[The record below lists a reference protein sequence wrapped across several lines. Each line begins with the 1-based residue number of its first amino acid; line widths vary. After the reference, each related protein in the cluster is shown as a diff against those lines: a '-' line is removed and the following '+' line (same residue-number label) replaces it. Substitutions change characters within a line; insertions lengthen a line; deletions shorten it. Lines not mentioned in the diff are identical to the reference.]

1 MEEIR
6 SLYVSNPE
14 KLQAEYKASC
24 NATSRLAERA
34 RTSVAARTY
43 VPKNRVQAYV
53 HEYAK
58 KYIYTNRF
66 NCHIDLQCHNVDSFL
81 YVHSVKPLVHIIL
94 LTGVTGIAMEY
105 IGHHGEC

>member
-1 MEEIR
+1 MSKAYSMEEIR
-6 SLYVSNPE
+6 SLYESNPE

-34 RTSVAARTY
+34 RASVAARTY

-58 KYIYTNRF
+58 KYIYTN
-66 NCHIDLQCHNVDSFL
+66 
-81 YVHSVKPLVHIIL
+81 SVKPLVHIIL

-105 IGHHGEC
+105 IGHHGKHDGEAKVH